1 MTDLT
6 TLDLG
11 DLLKTTWNNEPG
23 WFLVKYIDNDAQ
35 TVSGRF
41 LPAAGTGQRHCEAVT
56 YAAAALTVT
65 ATIRCVHSESTVF
78 AALVAGIGLH
88 AAAGLLR

>member
-6 TLDLG
+6 TLVLG

-23 WFLVKYIDNDAQ
+23 WFLVKTIDNDAQ

-41 LPAAGTGQRHCEAVT
+41 LPAAGTGQRHCEPVT
-56 YAAAALTVT
+56 YSASVLSVT
-65 ATIRCVHSESTVF
+65 TTLRHAHDKTTVF
-78 AALVAGIGLH
+78 EALVAGVGLR
-88 AAAGLLR
+88 AATGLLR